1 MDFGDIGA
9 NIPTILTVVGL
20 ILLQFF
26 LRRRRKPEVTHR
38 EIAQGLLT
46 EVRLDQALVE
56 SFHLRR
62 KPKKFE
68 AVSWQLNKTKL
79 DFLAQPLQV
88 ALSDAFTTI
97 EDFNRQIDAAK
108 KHKSASF
115 LADISIDKLREPLDK
130 SKQGLEEWLLV
141 NIGTTEPPPKYPSI
155 LDGLFGG
162 RRQ

>member
-46 EVRLDQALVE
+46 EVRLDQALAE

-68 AVSWQLNKTKL
+68 VVSWQLNKTKL
-79 DFLAQPLQV
+79 DFLDQPLQV

-108 KHKSASF
+108 KHKSASYMINV
-115 LADISIDKLREPLDK
+115 DVGKIKGPLSK
-130 SKQGLEEWLLV
+130 SKQGLEEWLQLTT
-141 NIGTTEPPPKYPSI
+141 GTNEPPPKYPGM

-162 RRQ
+162 R

>member
-79 DFLAQPLQV
+79 DFLDQPLQV

-108 KHKSASF
+108 KHKSASYMINV
-115 LADISIDKLREPLDK
+115 DVGKIKGPLSK
-130 SKQGLEEWLLV
+130 SKQGLEEWLQSTT
-141 NIGTTEPPPKYPSI
+141 GTNEPPPKYPGM

-162 RRQ
+162 R